1 MTDQSIAFDQCVSS
15 INVMLTKE
23 RTVYEV
29 PDYLR
34 HLRASVYGDFPVD
47 ALARDV
53 IVDWFVKIVTL
64 CNYSSETAAIATSI
78 LDRFAA
84 SDDSKDILA
93 HRENFQL
100 ASLTAIYTAVKVHER
115 EVISPAFVAKLS
127 GGLSSVEDI
136 EKMEIRMLKAL
147 QWRVNPPTAE
157 WFFRSFLD
165 LVLGSRFDA
174 QRMSLMELGR
184 LQVTF
189 SLLDYDFCTF
199 RASDIALASLLNAVE
214 GIFGDQFCTQQLEA
228 AIHTATNIKAT
239 HSLDRLRTRLC
250 GATYHDAVSK
260 IKGARKSKHD
270 YLQANVQ
277 RKLERDV
284 DTFSFSNKRAMK
296 SMISK
301 RQ

>member
-15 INVMLTKE
+15 INVMLRKE

-29 PDYLR
+29 PDYLG
-34 HLRASVYGDFPVD
+34 HLRASIYGDYPVD
-47 ALARDV
+47 ALARDA
-53 IVDWFVKIVTL
+53 IVDWFVKIVNL

-84 SDDSKDILA
+84 SDDSKDILTNRA
-93 HRENFQL
+93 NFQL

-115 EVISPAFVAKLS
+115 EAISPAFVAKLS
-127 GGLSSVEDI
+127 GGLSSIEDI

-157 WFFRSFLD
+157 WFVRSFLD
-165 LVLGSRFDA
+165 LAPGSGFDA
-174 QRMSLMELGR
+174 SARMSLMELGR

-189 SLLDYDFCTF
+189 SLLNYEFCTF

-214 GIFGDQFCTQQLEA
+214 GVFGDRFCAPQLEA

-239 HSLDRLRTRLC
+239 RSLDRLRTRLC

-260 IKGARKSKHD
+260 ILKEQESQNMTTCKPMYSESRNEMSTHAHSPKS
-270 YLQANVQ
+270 V
-277 RKLERDV
+277 
-284 DTFSFSNKRAMK
+284 
-296 SMISK
+296 MISK
-301 RQ
+301 SQ